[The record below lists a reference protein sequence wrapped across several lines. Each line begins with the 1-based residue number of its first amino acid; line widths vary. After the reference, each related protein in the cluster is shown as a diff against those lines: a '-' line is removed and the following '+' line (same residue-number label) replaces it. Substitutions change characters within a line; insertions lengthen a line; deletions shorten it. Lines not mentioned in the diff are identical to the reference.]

1 MNKGLDEINERLN
14 HANRKMDFDLNNRS
28 IWVSASYP
36 FFLLLIF
43 LLADLHKIQPIIF
56 WGFLASFSVTSFLQW
71 LHHFRSHF
79 LYLLSRKIWFVVFL
93 TLYFLQ
99 AGMLAAILVLS
110 IYMPSLKLISHLLV
124 PIIIGLS
131 TMSIYCL
138 LPRFWVSVIYSTII
152 FIPWILILIL
162 KLDYPQA
169 IIYASYFLFILVI
182 VRLFSRDYIRSYKV
196 EMQLESEGLAI
207 ERRSQIDPLTK
218 IYNRGYFNTNFNF
231 QWNLGLRNKTKKSL
245 LLLDIDHFKLI
256 NDNHGHLIGDQCL
269 TDVANII
276 RHVAKRKT
284 DLVARF
290 GGEEFVVLLTNTSL
304 NEARQVAELIR
315 QQIEQKSFIY
325 DDLKINITISIG
337 VACLIPKTT
346 IRPNELINQA
356 DQALYQAKESGR
368 NRVCCYSK
376 D

>member
-1 MNKGLDEINERLN
+1 
-14 HANRKMDFDLNNRS
+14 
-28 IWVSASYP
+28 
-36 FFLLLIF
+36 
-43 LLADLHKIQPIIF
+43 
-56 WGFLASFSVTSFLQW
+56 
-71 LHHFRSHF
+71 
-79 LYLLSRKIWFVVFL
+79 
-93 TLYFLQ
+93 
-99 AGMLAAILVLS
+99 
-110 IYMPSLKLISHLLV
+110 
-124 PIIIGLS
+124 
-131 TMSIYCL
+131 
-138 LPRFWVSVIYSTII
+138 
-152 FIPWILILIL
+152 
-162 KLDYPQA
+162 
-169 IIYASYFLFILVI
+169 
-182 VRLFSRDYIRSYKV
+182 
-196 EMQLESEGLAI
+196 MQLESEGLAI

-356 DQALYQAKESGR
+356 DQALYQATWWR
-368 NRVCCYSK
+368 CCSTPHRYFSHGFSLGILFC
-376 D
+376 DRSNPTHDQLYE

>member
-138 LPRFWVSVIYSTII
+138 LPRFWFY
-152 FIPWILILIL
+152 
-162 KLDYPQA
+162 
-169 IIYASYFLFILVI
+169 LF
-182 VRLFSRDYIRSYKV
+182 
-196 EMQLESEGLAI
+196 
-207 ERRSQIDPLTK
+207 
-218 IYNRGYFNTNFNF
+218 
-231 QWNLGLRNKTKKSL
+231 
-245 LLLDIDHFKLI
+245 
-256 NDNHGHLIGDQCL
+256 
-269 TDVANII
+269 
-276 RHVAKRKT
+276 
-284 DLVARF
+284 
-290 GGEEFVVLLTNTSL
+290 
-304 NEARQVAELIR
+304 
-315 QQIEQKSFIY
+315 
-325 DDLKINITISIG
+325 
-337 VACLIPKTT
+337 
-346 IRPNELINQA
+346 
-356 DQALYQAKESGR
+356 
-368 NRVCCYSK
+368 
-376 D
+376 